1 MSDKLGILGYVYLF
15 FSHFIK
21 EKVPA
26 IKNVDLFFNQFEE
39 QEEGQEMS
47 KRNPRCL
54 IEINEFEVLNQIRQ
68 TQSGEMIVTLHI
80 GIDSYSGTWEKA
92 EAKDKNIE
100 YLALIDEVY
109 KQLNLLSGYELP
121 DDLKSDLFR
130 IYSVQRSLINFPQN
144 VGNIKISTIEYK
156 FIFEDHS
163 LYTEIEETEVN
174 EYTSTITVP

>member
-1 MSDKLGILGYVYLF
+1 
-15 FSHFIK
+15 
-21 EKVPA
+21 
-26 IKNVDLFFNQFEE
+26 
-39 QEEGQEMS
+39 
-47 KRNPRCL
+47 
-54 IEINEFEVLNQIRQ
+54 
-68 TQSGEMIVTLHI
+68 
-80 GIDSYSGTWEKA
+80 
-92 EAKDKNIE
+92 
-100 YLALIDEVY
+100 LALIDEVY

-163 LYTEIEETEVN
+163 LYTEIEESTVN